1 MTSISKMNAVGVF
14 STSLGGVDAV
24 GGVFEE
30 AEIGG
35 EESFVE
41 EGGEEVQE
49 FFVPDLFQCG
59 FCVWVFGRSFTLLI
73 LIHPPILLH
82 PRKQPPK

>member
-1 MTSISKMNAVGVF
+1 MRRWGPLTSISKMNAVGVF
-14 STSLGGVDAV
+14 STSLGGVEAV

-49 FFVPDLFQCG
+49 VFGPDLFQ
-59 FCVWVFGRSFTLLI
+59 
-73 LIHPPILLH
+73 
-82 PRKQPPK
+82 